1 MTGPVIEAVGAS
13 FGYAGRPAVDQ
24 LDLHVAPGEIV
35 ALLGPNGAGKTTTVL
50 GLAGGVALMAGSV
63 KWKGRPTTA
72 SLDQRVRRGISLVRE
87 GRTVVKALSVA
98 DNLKLV
104 APVKRS
110 LELFPELEPHLRRRA
125 GVLSG
130 GQQQML
136 ALAREPEL
144 LMVDELSLGLAP
156 VIVHR
161 LFQALSH
168 ARSQGTSVLVVEQQ
182 VRQALAIADRGYVL
196 RRGRIYL
203 EGTAAELKAK
213 EADIE
218 GAYLSAENP
227 AGSDAEIAGT
237 GATPHPRNDIKGT
250 SNSALI

>member
-1 MTGPVIEAVGAS
+1 MSAPLLEAVEAS
-13 FGYAGRPAVDQ
+13 FGYAGRPAVDK
-24 LDLHVAPGEIV
+24 LNLHIQPGEIV

-50 GLAGGVALMAGSV
+50 GLAGGARILGGTV
-63 KWKGRPTTA
+63 KWKGDPTRA
-72 SLDQRVRRGISLVRE
+72 RLDERVRGGISLVRE
-87 GRTVVKALSVA
+87 GRTVIKALSVA

-104 APVKRS
+104 APIKRC

-136 ALAREPEL
+136 ALARALAREPEL

-161 LFQALSH
+161 LFESLAA
-168 ARSQGTSVLVVEQQ
+168 ARGQGTAVLVVEQQ

-196 RRGRIYL
+196 RRGRVHL
-203 EGTAAELKAK
+203 EGSAQELRAK
-213 EADIE
+213 QASIE
-218 GAYLSAENP
+218 GAYLSTASSVGAEGERLP
-227 AGSDAEIAGT
+227 IRQQSPRRA
-237 GATPHPRNDIKGT
+237 ATEE
-250 SNSALI
+250 